1 MKMPEEI
8 ESDVR
13 RGDDSVGVE
22 EIAQLLIVIRGGVD
36 LLWVAFDEGLL
47 ILDRHRFKL
56 IIIWILIKK
65 DRRQSMLLEHVD
77 AHRLHGFVVVILAG
91 CVALMLLDVGVG
103 QGLKRKVNQLPVWVV
118 L

>member
-1 MKMPEEI
+1 
-8 ESDVR
+8 
-13 RGDDSVGVE
+13 
-22 EIAQLLIVIRGGVD
+22 
-36 LLWVAFDEGLL
+36 
-47 ILDRHRFKL
+47 
-56 IIIWILIKK
+56 
-65 DRRQSMLLEHVD
+65 MLLEHVD